1 MQDMTSHNLKEAFA
15 GESQA
20 HMKYAIFADV
30 AEKEGYLEVA
40 RLFHAIAYAERVH
53 ATNHLRELGDVGQ
66 TAQNLKSA
74 EAGETYEVQ
83 QMYPAFKEVARLQ
96 GEKGAVRSTHY
107 ALEAEKLHIDLY
119 HDAAEMVLAG
129 HDIEG
134 RPVYVC
140 PTCGFTVVGDP
151 PAKCPV
157 CGEPSQNFAKF

>member
-1 MQDMTSHNLKEAFA
+1 MQDMTSQNLKEAFA

-20 HMKYAIFADV
+20 HMKYTIFGDI
-30 AEKEGYLEVA
+30 AEKEGYPEVA

-53 ATNHLRELGDVGQ
+53 AANHLRELGGVGQ

-74 EAGETYEVQ
+74 EAGEIYEVQ

-119 HDAAEMVLAG
+119 HDAQEMVLAG

-157 CGEPSQNFAKF
+157 CAEPSQNFAKF

>member
-1 MQDMTSHNLKEAFA
+1 MQDMTAHNLKEAFA

-20 HMKYAIFADV
+20 HMKYTIFADA
-30 AEKEGYLEVA
+30 AEKEGLPEVS
-40 RLFHAIAYAERVH
+40 RLFRAIAYAERVH
-53 ATNHLRELGDVGQ
+53 AANHLRELGDVGK
-66 TAQNLKSA
+66 TADNLKMA

-83 QMYPAFKEVARLQ
+83 QMYPAFNEVARMQ
-96 GEKGAVRSTHY
+96 GEKGATRSTHY

-129 HDIEG
+129 HDIQG

-140 PTCGFTVVGDP
+140 PVCGHTVVGDP

-157 CGEPSQNFAKF
+157 CGEPGQDFHKF